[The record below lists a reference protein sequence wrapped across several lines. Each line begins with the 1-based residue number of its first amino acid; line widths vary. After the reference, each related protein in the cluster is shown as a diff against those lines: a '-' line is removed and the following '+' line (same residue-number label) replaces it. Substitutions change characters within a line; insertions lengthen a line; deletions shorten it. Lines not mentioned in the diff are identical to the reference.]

1 MVRAHGG
8 QEHATAPRGMQPR
21 WLILR
26 YITGWFTADMCFGAV
41 DRSDGHLAL
50 HGRPLRRR
58 WCGRRAICASERSTA
73 QTDISRYTVVRSD
86 GDGVGR
92 GRYVLRSGR
101 PLRRT
106 SRAAWSSA
114 RTDISRCTVVRSD
127 GDGVVGGRYVLR
139 SGRPLGR
146 TSRAARS
153 SAQTEMAWGAGDMC
167 CGAVDRS
174 DGHLALH
181 GRPLRRRWRGAWVIC
196 AAERSTAQ
204 EHTSYT
210 SRHYFWVR
218 VSK

>member
-1 MVRAHGG
+1 MGDRSTPPLPEGCNR
-8 QEHATAPRGMQPR
+8 Q

-26 YITGWFTADMCFGAV
+26 YITGRFTADMCFGAV

-58 WCGRRAICASERSTA
+58 WRGRRAICASERSTA
-73 QTDISRYTVVRSD
+73 RTDISRCTVVRSD

-101 PLRRT
+101 PLR
-106 SRAAWSSA
+106 
-114 RTDISRCTVVRSD
+114 
-127 GDGVVGGRYVLR
+127 
-139 SGRPLGR
+139 R

-181 GRPLRRRWRGAWVIC
+181 GRPLRRTFC
-196 AAERSTAQ
+196 AERSRCALERSTAQ

-210 SRHYFWVR
+210 SRHDFWVR

>member
-1 MVRAHGG
+1 MRAHGG

-26 YITGWFTADMCFGAV
+26 YIIGRFAADMCFGAV

-58 WCGRRAICASERSTA
+58 WRGRRAICASERSTA
-73 QTDISRYTVVRSD
+73 RTDISRCTVVRSD

-106 SRAAWSSA
+106 
-114 RTDISRCTVVRSD
+114 T
-127 GDGVVGGRYVLR
+127 
-139 SGRPLGR
+139 
-146 TSRAARS
+146 RAARS

-181 GRPLRRRWRGAWVIC
+181 GRPLRRTFC
-196 AAERSTAQ
+196 AERSRCALERSTAQ

-210 SRHYFWVR
+210 SRHDFWVR